1 MRFLCS
7 GSWSSADPARRLPV
21 PAPTPA
27 RRKLKVAC
35 EAKCV
40 PYGRLK
46 IKTATFALSAPD
58 LASCPPSQLPE
69 FAFIGRS
76 NVGKS
81 SLINLLTEKKDLAK
95 VSDLPGKTKLIN
107 FFTINGTWSLVD
119 LPGYGYAHVAKTLRQ
134 EFNTAVRDY
143 LANRPMLRRTFVLID
158 SRHEPQEMDLKF
170 VHWLG
175 KQAIPF
181 ALIFTKIDKQAAQ
194 HSRNSIDRFRAAM
207 AKSTD
212 AQPPVF
218 ASSSTTKSGRAEILA
233 FINEALPAH
242 NAPKPFA
249 IAPMMYHPRRPPST
263 PLGDDMLGDDLDA

>member
-1 MRFLCS
+1 MACRPPGAKA
-7 GSWSSADPARRLPV
+7 GSAINRSAARSPIAV
-21 PAPTPA
+21 
-27 RRKLKVAC
+27 KLKVAC
-35 EAKCV
+35 RRKCV
-40 PYGRLK
+40 PDDGLK
-46 IKTATFALSAPD
+46 IKSATFAVSSPN
-58 LASCPPSQLPE
+58 LALCPPPSLPE

-95 VSDLPGKTKLIN
+95 VSDLPGKTKLLN
-107 FFTINGTWSLVD
+107 LFTINGAWNLVD
-119 LPGYGYAHVAKTLRQ
+119 LPGYGYAHVAKTERQ

-143 LANRPMLRRTFVLID
+143 LAHRPTLRQTFVLID

-170 VHWLG
+170 VHWMGTHSL
-175 KQAIPF
+175 PF

-194 HSRNSIDRFRAAM
+194 HSRNAIAQFRQAM

-218 ASSSTTKSGRAEILA
+218 ASSATTKSGRAEILA
-233 FINEALPAH
+233 FIAKALPAH

-249 IAPMMYHPRRPPST
+249 VAPMMNHPRRPPST
-263 PLGDDMLGDDLDA
+263 PIGDTMLGDDLDE

>member
-1 MRFLCS
+1 VIH
-7 GSWSSADPARRLPV
+7 V
-21 PAPTPA
+21 PAGP
-27 RRKLKVAC
+27 
-35 EAKCV
+35 
-40 PYGRLK
+40 LK
-46 IKTATFALSAPD
+46 IKSATFAVSSPD
-58 LASCPPSQLPE
+58 LATCPHPVLPE

-119 LPGYGYAHVAKTLRQ
+119 LPGYGYAHVAKTDRQ
-134 EFNTAVRDY
+134 LFNTAVRDY
-143 LANRPMLRRTFVLID
+143 LSHRPTLRRTFVLID
-158 SRHEPQEMDLKF
+158 SRHDPQEMDLKF
-170 VHWLG
+170 VHWMGTHNL
-175 KQAIPF
+175 PF

-194 HSRNSIDRFRAAM
+194 HSRNTIDRFRAAM

-233 FINEALPAH
+233 FIAQALPAH

-249 IAPMMYHPRRPPST
+249 GAPMMNHPRRPAP
-263 PLGDDMLGDDLDA
+263 PPVGDEMLGDDLDD

>member
-1 MRFLCS
+1 M
-7 GSWSSADPARRLPV
+7 
-21 PAPTPA
+21 
-27 RRKLKVAC
+27 
-35 EAKCV
+35 
-40 PYGRLK
+40 K
-46 IKTATFALSAPD
+46 IKSALFVHSAPD
-58 LASCPPSQLPE
+58 FASCPPAGLPE

-81 SLINLLTEKKDLAK
+81 SLINLLTEKKDLAR
-95 VSDLPGKTKLIN
+95 VSDLPGKTRLLN

-119 LPGYGYAHVAKTLRQ
+119 LPGYGYAHVAKTQRQ

-143 LANRPMLRRTFVLID
+143 LGHRPTLRRTFVLVD
-158 SRHEPQEMDLKF
+158 SRHAPAEMDLKF

-175 KQAIPF
+175 THALPF

-194 HSRNSIDRFRAAM
+194 HSRNAIAQFRQAM

-233 FINEALPAH
+233 FIAQSLPAQK
-242 NAPKPFA
+242 ASKAFVL
-249 IAPMMYHPRRPPST
+249 APMMNHPRAAPLPGDDQDKHRAGSSQQRRST
-263 PLGDDMLGDDLDA
+263 PIGDAELGDDLDA

>member
-1 MRFLCS
+1 M
-7 GSWSSADPARRLPV
+7 
-21 PAPTPA
+21 
-27 RRKLKVAC
+27 
-35 EAKCV
+35 
-40 PYGRLK
+40 K
-46 IKTATFALSAPD
+46 IKTAAFTTSAPD
-58 LASCPPSQLPE
+58 LASCPMPVLPE

-107 FFTINGTWSLVD
+107 FFTINRTWSLVD
-119 LPGYGYAHVAKTLRQ
+119 LPGYGYAHVAKTERE

-143 LANRPMLRRTFVLID
+143 LSQRPTLRRTFVLID
-158 SRHEPQEMDLKF
+158 SRHEPTEMDLRF

-175 KQAIPF
+175 KHTLPF
-181 ALIFTKIDKQAAQ
+181 ALVFTKIDKQAAQ
-194 HSRNSIDRFRAAM
+194 HSRNTIAQFRAAM

-233 FINEALPAH
+233 FITKELPAH
-242 NAPKPFA
+242 NAPKTFKV
-249 IAPMMYHPRRPPST
+249 APMMSHPRRPPST
-263 PLGDDMLGDDLDA
+263 EVDPEIS